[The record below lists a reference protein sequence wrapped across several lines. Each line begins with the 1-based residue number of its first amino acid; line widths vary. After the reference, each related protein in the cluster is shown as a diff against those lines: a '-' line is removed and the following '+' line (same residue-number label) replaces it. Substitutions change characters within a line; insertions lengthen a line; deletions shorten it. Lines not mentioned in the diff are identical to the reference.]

1 MTRKRDWDSQT
12 YSPTVL
18 KIEFLAVQGSRRR
31 YRNRL
36 AKSLRCVAAALR
48 MFDQSFDLF
57 RRRGTLQRDSE
68 CDVFERRPRAFQ
80 SELVR
85 DVKGATDID
94 LSFLDWNLVKMREP
108 RNLSKESKRSA
119 HKKIRKRGRGKI
131 GSAAILRLI
140 AFQAKSSDGTFQVNI
155 FHDVRNRPKGNC
167 SAVRSCLRATAEFV
181 MLLTH
186 LF

>member
-85 DVKGATDID
+85 DVKGTTDID
-94 LSFLDWNLVKMREP
+94 LSFLDCNFVKMREP

-119 HKKIRKRGRGKI
+119 HKKIRKRGRRKI
-131 GSAAILRLI
+131 GSTAILWLI
-140 AFQAKSSDGTFQVNI
+140 AFEAKSSDGAFQVNI
-155 FHDVRNRPKGNC
+155 LDDVSHRAKRYVSSVC
-167 SAVRSCLRATAEFV
+167 SCLHATAEFLV
-181 MLLTH
+181 LQRH
-186 LF
+186 LR